1 MGKLLCIAILG
12 CLTLAPNSWANEG
25 QWSWSTSKDD
35 HKTDKVDLLIGEQKT
50 PIKRSSSVDNET
62 LVDELV
68 DSILSSTR
76 QGRNLDGYDEV
87 YSDPSV
93 KEAIQNGDDVEARN
107 IIKDKLCSL
116 GLMQCDFEDVEGKR
130 PYLHPEDLIY
140 AQPVAIRPVG
150 RPQPSVHYKP
160 RPGPI
165 RGPGG
170 GPPGGPYGPPKPM
183 PPPRKVGYAP
193 GKPPSYGP
201 PGNPILDL
209 LYQDLDLFIL
219 VHQEML
225 EVPKLSIHPNHQ
237 AQFTRDG
244 SPFGK
249 DKPSILTNAPGGST
263 HTADSSNV
271 QQHVHHHYHHA
282 DGGIG
287 EKITVPVP
295 VPVPVPSSG
304 INFSQSFRVKGY

>member
-1 MGKLLCIAILG
+1 M
-12 CLTLAPNSWANEG
+12 
-25 QWSWSTSKDD
+25 
-35 HKTDKVDLLIGEQKT
+35 T
-50 PIKRSSSVDNET
+50 PSPFNLNISS
-62 LVDELV
+62 
-68 DSILSSTR
+68 
-76 QGRNLDGYDEV
+76 YDEV

-193 GKPPSYGP
+193 GKPPGYGP
-201 PGNPILDL
+201 PGKPYPGSFVSGPGPI
-209 LYQDLDLFIL
+209 YSSPPGNVGSSQIIYS
-219 VHQEML
+219 
-225 EVPKLSIHPNHQ
+225 PKPPGPIYEGESSGPYD
-237 AQFTRDG
+237 FE
-244 SPFGK
+244 SP
-249 DKPSILTNAPGGST
+249 L
-263 HTADSSNV
+263 H
-271 QQHVHHHYHHA
+271 
-282 DGGIG
+282 G
-287 EKITVPVP
+287 EKIHYQHGEKIHYEHIQVIP
-295 VPVPVPSSG
+295 
-304 INFSQSFRVKGY
+304 